1 MRRGPAA
8 TELKLPP
15 RSPLRLVSITAVA
28 FSGLHLQ
35 RGQFAY
41 LREHGIE
48 VIAIASP
55 SKDLQRIADREGIE
69 VIAVPITREIHPLQD
84 VVSLIR
90 LWRVLRRL
98 RPDVVNAG
106 TPKAG
111 LIGMIAAMLAGV
123 PLRIYTQRGLR
134 LETCHGF
141 KSVLLTWTERIA
153 CFCAHRVLFVSRS
166 LQSACLNRKLLSTSK
181 GVVIGDGSSNGV
193 ISARFQSPEILDG
206 AGQLRASL
214 CIPEDAPVVG
224 FVGRFTRDKGIAELC
239 AAFAQLRQQQPTAR
253 LLLVG
258 DFESGDPVDRDTVN
272 TLREDPNVIITG
284 FVEDSSV
291 YYPLMTVLA
300 FPSYR
305 EGFPNVPLEAASA
318 GIPAVGFKV
327 TGTVDAIQHLTTG
340 TLVAPKDVTA
350 FASALEEYLRDP
362 ELRRIHGEQARKRA
376 EKDFAPE
383 RIWDGLLEL
392 YRSHGGQQSL
402 SRRTSD
408 SDSLSNC
415 ASSKIS
421 GHNQVSPQSK
431 ETAPLPVEKK
441 VA

>member
-1 MRRGPAA
+1 MRKPLAA
-8 TELKLPP
+8 TDRKPSPP
-15 RSPLRLVSITAVA
+15 PPLRLVSITAVA

-41 LREHGIE
+41 LRDHGIE

-55 SKDLQRIADREGIE
+55 GKELQRIADREGIE
-69 VIAVPITREIHPLQD
+69 VVSVPIAREIHPLQD
-84 VVSLIR
+84 AISLFR

-98 RPDVVNAG
+98 RPDIVNAG

-111 LIGMIAAMLAGV
+111 LIGMVAALLAGV
-123 PLRIYTQRGLR
+123 PMRIYTQRGLR
-134 LETCHGF
+134 LETCYGL

-166 LQSACLNRKLLSTSK
+166 LQSACLDRKLLHASK

-193 ISARFQSPEILDG
+193 ISERFQSPEL
-206 AGQLRASL
+206 LSSSRRLKASL
-214 CIPEDAPVVG
+214 CIPDDAPVIG

-239 AAFAQLRQQQPTAR
+239 SAFAQLRHQHPTAR

-284 FVEDSSV
+284 FVEDSSA

-327 TGTVDAIQHLTTG
+327 TGTVDAIQHLITG
-340 TLVAPKDVTA
+340 ILVAPQDVTA
-350 FASALEEYLRDP
+350 FASALERYLRNP
-362 ELRRIHGEQARKRA
+362 QLRLLHGEQARKRA
-376 EKDFAPE
+376 EKDFAPQ

-392 YRSHGGQQSL
+392 YRSEGGRQSI

-408 SDSLSNC
+408 SNSLSSN
-415 ASSKIS
+415 IS
-421 GHNQVSPQSK
+421 GQNEAPPQSP
-431 ETAPLPVEKK
+431 EIVPSTGKK
-441 VA
+441 AA